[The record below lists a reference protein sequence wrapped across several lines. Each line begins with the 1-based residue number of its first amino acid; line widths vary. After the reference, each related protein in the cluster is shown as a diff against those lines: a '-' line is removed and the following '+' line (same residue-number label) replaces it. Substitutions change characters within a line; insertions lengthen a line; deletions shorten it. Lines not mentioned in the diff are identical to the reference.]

1 MATVTKPRDSASLQK
16 ALAIDFRRPA
26 LLEQALVHRSYLNEA
41 PELDLESN
49 ERMEF
54 LGDAVLG
61 LVISERLYVDY
72 PALSEGHLSQIR
84 ALLVRWDT
92 LAEAA
97 ERIALGDYLIM
108 GRGEEM
114 SGGRTRPS
122 NLAGGLEALIGAAF
136 LDGGITKA
144 KKLVL
149 KLLGPELEKVAAG
162 AVVGLDVTSR
172 MVTLAR
178 TKAAMRS
185 DLPAQPAFL
194 VGDMMALPFADQAFD
209 LVTAGY
215 GLRNAPE
222 LAPALHEALRVLRP
236 GGRLLSLDFNRPDH
250 PVVRRVYL
258 TWLTLVGSVL
268 GFLLHRDPDTY
279 RYIPESI
286 RRYPGASQV
295 VQHLQRAGFA
305 EVAWHPV
312 LGGLMAIHTATRPLS
327 GG

>member
-1 MATVTKPRDSASLQK
+1 MATVTRPRDPASLQK
-16 ALAIDFRRPA
+16 ALEIDFRRPA
-26 LLEQALVHRSYLNEA
+26 LLELSLVHRSYLNEA

-61 LVISERLYVDY
+61 LVISERLYGDY

-97 ERIALGDYLIM
+97 ERISLGDYLIL

-144 KKLVL
+144 RKLVL

-162 AVVGLDVTSR
+162 AVAVDSKSQLQHVVQTRWHEIPKYRLISSVGPDHAKTFTVEVVVQSEVLGRGEGRNKKQAELAAARQALD
-172 MVTLAR
+172 TLA
-178 TKAAMRS
+178 
-185 DLPAQPAFL
+185 
-194 VGDMMALPFADQAFD
+194 
-209 LVTAGY
+209 
-215 GLRNAPE
+215 
-222 LAPALHEALRVLRP
+222 
-236 GGRLLSLDFNRPDH
+236 
-250 PVVRRVYL
+250 
-258 TWLTLVGSVL
+258 
-268 GFLLHRDPDTY
+268 
-279 RYIPESI
+279 
-286 RRYPGASQV
+286 AS
-295 VQHLQRAGFA
+295 G
-305 EVAWHPV
+305 
-312 LGGLMAIHTATRPLS
+312 
-327 GG
+327 

>member
-1 MATVTKPRDSASLQK
+1 MATVTKPRDPVSLQQT
-16 ALAIDFRRPA
+16 LAIDFRRPA
-26 LLEQALVHRSYLNEA
+26 LLEQSLVHRSYLNEA

-61 LVISERLYVDY
+61 LVISERLYGDY

-97 ERIALGDYLIM
+97 ERISLGDYLIL

-144 KKLVL
+144 RKLVL

-162 AVVGLDVTSR
+162 AVAVDSKSQLQHVVQTRWHEIPTYRLISSVGPDHAKTFTVEVVVNSEVLGRGEGRNKKQAELAAARQALD
-172 MVTLAR
+172 TLA
-178 TKAAMRS
+178 
-185 DLPAQPAFL
+185 
-194 VGDMMALPFADQAFD
+194 
-209 LVTAGY
+209 
-215 GLRNAPE
+215 
-222 LAPALHEALRVLRP
+222 
-236 GGRLLSLDFNRPDH
+236 
-250 PVVRRVYL
+250 
-258 TWLTLVGSVL
+258 
-268 GFLLHRDPDTY
+268 
-279 RYIPESI
+279 
-286 RRYPGASQV
+286 AS
-295 VQHLQRAGFA
+295 G
-305 EVAWHPV
+305 
-312 LGGLMAIHTATRPLS
+312 
-327 GG
+327 